1 MYPGSA
7 ASRGECRGLE
17 GQGRRWPQWS
27 PPSALFHGEL
37 WSMDCATELVLTSG
51 TQGGGGASCV
61 LTSLQAAPQGRKSYP
76 PTHMGTPP
84 VKG

>member
-1 MYPGSA
+1 
-7 ASRGECRGLE
+7 
-17 GQGRRWPQWS
+17 
-27 PPSALFHGEL
+27 
-37 WSMDCATELVLTSG
+37 MDCATELVLTSG